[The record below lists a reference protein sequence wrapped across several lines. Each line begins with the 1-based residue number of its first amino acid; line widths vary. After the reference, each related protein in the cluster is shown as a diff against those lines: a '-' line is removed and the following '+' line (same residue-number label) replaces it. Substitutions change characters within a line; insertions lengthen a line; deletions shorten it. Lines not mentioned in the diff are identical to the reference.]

1 MPGGLRLMKYT
12 VIIKTEDWISNFDNL
27 YDTLMELEEIQ
38 DVELLEVDR

>member
-1 MPGGLRLMKYT
+1 MKYT

-27 YDTLMELEEIQ
+27 YYALMELEEVQ

>member
-1 MPGGLRLMKYT
+1 MKYT

-27 YDTLMELEEIQ
+27 YDALMELEEIQ

>member
-1 MPGGLRLMKYT
+1 MKYT

>member
-1 MPGGLRLMKYT
+1 MKYT

-27 YDTLMELEEIQ
+27 YDTSMELEEIQ